1 MPKSKLHK
9 IGLFAMD
16 PGTTTGL
23 AYGILTIGSSDDMFK
38 KNPFKV
44 EQIDCVDER
53 AGARV
58 IADKFMAFTGKCN
71 GRAERV
77 EFVYEDF
84 ILRPGKN
91 HNSARTGLSPV
102 RVTALIQ
109 GMLDEHEWIE
119 WVAQQPADAKSRW
132 SNPRLKAAG
141 LWTVGLEHGRD
152 ATRHAALRAV
162 RLAAKPR

>member
-1 MPKSKLHK
+1 MKK
-9 IGLFAMD
+9 IGIFAMD

-23 AYGILTIGSSDDMFK
+23 AYGIVSIGPSEEMFK

-44 EQIDCVDER
+44 EQVDCLDEQ
-53 AGARV
+53 AGARI
-58 IADKFMAFTGKCN
+58 IADKFMQFTEKCN
-71 GRAERV
+71 GKASHC

-84 ILRPGKN
+84 ILRAGKG
-91 HNSARTGLSPV
+91 HSSARSGLSPV

-109 GMLDEHEWIE
+109 GMLDEHEWIQ
-119 WVAQQPADAKSRW
+119 WVAQQPADAKARW
-132 SNPRLKAAG
+132 TNDRLKKSG

-162 RLAAKPR
+162 RYTARGYHPPR